1 MSERP
6 EQRDRERQFQG
17 RLLVTVGVLIVC
29 VAGPCSLY
37 FGLAALLLLFDP
49 SAEIGGYMLFMV
61 FVAGGVPLLVGFL
74 LIRAGWKK
82 LRRSRIKSNPPD
94 DRA

>member
-1 MSERP
+1 MSEQP
-6 EQRDRERQFQG
+6 KHVDSSAGFSG
-17 RLLVTVGVLIVC
+17 RVLITMGVLIVC